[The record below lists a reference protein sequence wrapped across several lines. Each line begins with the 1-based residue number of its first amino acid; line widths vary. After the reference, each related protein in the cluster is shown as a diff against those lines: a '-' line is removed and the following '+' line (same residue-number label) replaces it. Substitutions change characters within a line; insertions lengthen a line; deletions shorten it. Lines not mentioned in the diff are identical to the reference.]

1 MTPDAPDW
9 QPAEADEMRDVER
22 PARRPWPD
30 PPEASELRDCG
41 RYDATG
47 KWVQ

>member
-22 PARRPWPD
+22 PARTRDAIADYHGWPTQAEC
-30 PPEASELRDCG
+30 EADER
-41 RYDATG
+41 
-47 KWVQ
+47 